1 MAYVRLLPTGVS
13 VEARPGQRLL
23 DVLDR
28 AETPVFRT
36 ACRAGNCGACRLTV
50 LQGAAELRPPSSREY
65 ATLLNL
71 HAGPDERLGCQVV
84 LQGDPP
90 TEIVLSLAVPGGSS
104 GTSPTRERNGTQGTS
119 GTSE

>member
-1 MAYVRLLPTGVS
+1 MAYVRLLPSGVR
-13 VEARPGQRLL
+13 VQAFPGQRLL

-50 LQGAAELRPPSSREY
+50 LEGEPELRPPSSREY

-71 HAGPDERLGCQVV
+71 HAGPNERLGCQIV

-90 TEIVLSLAVPGGSS
+90 TEIVLELQRGSN
-104 GTSPTRERNGTQGTS
+104 R
-119 GTSE
+119 